1 MSTASASRLLS
12 LVRAGVPAEAA
23 PSSPAIEEAH
33 RCARGDTYPDPSTGY
48 AVFTSSSHARR
59 GICCGS
65 SCRHCPFGSWRVGGG
80 KPRRPLTGAALLR
93 HAGVA
98 AGADGGGASVAVA
111 RYRSALL
118 FSGGEAACAAA
129 AASGSGT
136 LLVVPFYAQTGRLL
150 APPGAAAS
158 PPPPYLGGAFDV
170 ALEIRADVLALPL
183 PAAPTLGELCAA
195 ATARLGRL
203 VVAGGSAAPA
213 APGDA
218 LTLIVPERWG
228 N

>member
-129 AASGSGT
+129 AASGSG
-136 LLVVPFYAQTGRLL
+136 
-150 APPGAAAS
+150 
-158 PPPPYLGGAFDV
+158 
-170 ALEIRADVLALPL
+170 
-183 PAAPTLGELCAA
+183 
-195 ATARLGRL
+195 ARNTYSMFSDLKN
-203 VVAGGSAAPA
+203 VSTS
-213 APGDA
+213 D
-218 LTLIVPERWG
+218 
-228 N
+228 